1 MPSILSNNNSAVP
14 ENTKQDPVSIVKT
27 MANQIMSSVNPQQAF
42 NQVLSASP
50 DAKNAMDLI
59 NQYGNGDPKAA
70 FMNYAA
76 ATGKQ
81 DIAQQILQKLG
92 LG

>member
-1 MPSILSNNNSAVP
+1 MPSILSNNNIAAP

-27 MANQIMSSVNPQQAF
+27 IANQIMSSVNPQQAF
-42 NQVLSASP
+42 NQVLESSP
-50 DAKNAMDLI
+50 DAKNAMNLI
-59 NQYGNGDPKAA
+59 NQYGNGDPKVA

-81 DIAQQILQKLG
+81 DFAQQISQKLG

>member
-1 MPSILSNNNSAVP
+1 MPSILSNNNVVVP
-14 ENTKQDPVSIVKT
+14 ENTKQDPVSIAKT

-81 DIAQQILQKLG
+81 DIAQQIQQKLG